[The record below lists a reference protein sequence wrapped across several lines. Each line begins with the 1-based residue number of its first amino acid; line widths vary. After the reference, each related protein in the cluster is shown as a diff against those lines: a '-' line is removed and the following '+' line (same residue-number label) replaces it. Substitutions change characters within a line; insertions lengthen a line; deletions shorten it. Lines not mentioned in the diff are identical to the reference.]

1 MSSGK
6 ANISYTTE
14 NLEKPITYEVSQEPI
29 FEKLSIPNIS
39 STTYD
44 RKLTKCYG
52 KIINIHFFLS
62 NNKELTNNQKLDYC
76 TIERHFMKLYLKEMM
91 KKM

>member
-6 ANISYTTE
+6 ADTNYTME
-14 NLEKPITYEVSQEPI
+14 ILEKLESYDFSREPVL
-29 FEKLSIPNIS
+29 EKLDVNSISDKN
-39 STTYD
+39 YD
-44 RKLTKCYG
+44 KKLTKFYG

-76 TIERHFMKLYLKEMM
+76 TIERYFMKLYLREMM
-91 KKM
+91 KKK

>member
-6 ANISYTTE
+6 ADINYTIEILDKSVTYDVSH
-14 NLEKPITYEVSQEPI
+14 KPV
-29 FEKLSIPNIS
+29 FEKLDVNSFTNANF
-39 STTYD
+39 D
-44 RKLTKCYG
+44 NKLTKFYG

-76 TIERHFMKLYLKEMM
+76 TIERHFMKLYLREMM
-91 KKM
+91 KEK

>member
-6 ANISYTTE
+6 ADTNYAMEI
-14 NLEKPITYEVSQEPI
+14 LEKLESYDFSSGPV
-29 FEKLSIPNIS
+29 FEKLDINSI
-39 STTYD
+39 STTYYD
-44 RKLTKCYG
+44 KKITKFYS

-76 TIERHFMKLYLKEMM
+76 TIERYFMKLYLREMM
-91 KKM
+91 KKR

>member
-6 ANISYTTE
+6 ADTNYTME
-14 NLEKPITYEVSQEPI
+14 ILEKLESYDFSRGPV
-29 FEKLSIPNIS
+29 FEKLDVNSIS
-39 STTYD
+39 DRYYD
-44 RKLTKCYG
+44 KKLTKFYG

-76 TIERHFMKLYLKEMM
+76 TIERYFMKLYLREMM
-91 KKM
+91 KKG

>member
-6 ANISYTTE
+6 ADTNYTME
-14 NLEKPITYEVSQEPI
+14 ILEKLESYDFSREPVL
-29 FEKLSIPNIS
+29 EKLDVNSIS
-39 STTYD
+39 DKYYD
-44 RKLTKCYG
+44 KKLTKFYG

-76 TIERHFMKLYLKEMM
+76 TIERYFMKLYLREMM
-91 KKM
+91 KKK

>member
-6 ANISYTTE
+6 ADINYTME
-14 NLEKPITYEVSQEPI
+14 ILERSEVYDFSREQV
-29 FEKLSIPNIS
+29 FEKLDINSISN
-39 STTYD
+39 TYYSK
-44 RKLTKCYG
+44 KLTKFYG

-76 TIERHFMKLYLKEMM
+76 TIERYFMKLYLREMM
-91 KKM
+91 KKT

>member
-6 ANISYTTE
+6 ADTNYTME
-14 NLEKPITYEVSQEPI
+14 ILEKLESYDFSRGPV
-29 FEKLSIPNIS
+29 FEKLDVNSIS
-39 STTYD
+39 DRYYD
-44 RKLTKCYG
+44 KKLTKFYG

-76 TIERHFMKLYLKEMM
+76 TIERYFMKLYLREMM
-91 KKM
+91 KKT

>member
-6 ANISYTTE
+6 ADINFTMEIFEKSEVYDFSREPVFEKLDSNSISNISYH
-14 NLEKPITYEVSQEPI
+14 K
-29 FEKLSIPNIS
+29 
-39 STTYD
+39 
-44 RKLTKCYG
+44 KLTKFYS

-76 TIERHFMKLYLKEMM
+76 TIERYFMKLYLREMM
-91 KKM
+91 KKG

>member
-6 ANISYTTE
+6 ADTNYTMKI
-14 NLEKPITYEVSQEPI
+14 LEKLESYDFSRGPI
-29 FEKLSIPNIS
+29 FEKLDINSISN
-39 STTYD
+39 TYYD
-44 RKLTKCYG
+44 KKLTKFYG

-76 TIERHFMKLYLKEMM
+76 TIERYFMKLYLREMM
-91 KKM
+91 KKG

>member
-6 ANISYTTE
+6 ANIDYAVE
-14 NLEKPITYEVSQEPI
+14 ILEGSEVVDLTPEPV
-29 FEKLSIPNIS
+29 FEKLDVNSFK
-39 STTYD
+39 TTNFD
-44 RKLTKCYG
+44 KKLTKCYG

-62 NNKELTNNQKLDYC
+62 NNKELTNDQKLDYC
-76 TIERHFMKLYLKEMM
+76 TIERHFMKLYLREMM

>member
-6 ANISYTTE
+6 ADINYTME
-14 NLEKPITYEVSQEPI
+14 IIERSEVYDFSREPVLEKLDSNSFTNTN
-29 FEKLSIPNIS
+29 FDN
-39 STTYD
+39 
-44 RKLTKCYG
+44 KLTKFYG

-76 TIERHFMKLYLKEMM
+76 TIERYFMKLYLREMM
-91 KKM
+91 KKK

>member
-6 ANISYTTE
+6 ADTNYTME
-14 NLEKPITYEVSQEPI
+14 ILEKLESYDFSREPVL
-29 FEKLSIPNIS
+29 EKLDVNSIS
-39 STTYD
+39 DTFYD
-44 RKLTKCYG
+44 KKLTKFYG

-76 TIERHFMKLYLKEMM
+76 TIERYFMKLYLREMM
-91 KKM
+91 KKG

>member
-6 ANISYTTE
+6 TDFNYPMEI
-14 NLEKPITYEVSQEPI
+14 LEKSVTSDVPRESI
-29 FEKLSIPNIS
+29 FEELDVNSFTNINLDS
-39 STTYD
+39 
-44 RKLTKCYG
+44 KLTKVYG

-62 NNKELTNNQKLDYC
+62 NNKELSTSQKLDYC
-76 TIERHFMKLYLKEMM
+76 TIERYFMKLYLREMM